1 MQMGG
6 SLVVMA
12 LGDGVTKGGDGDIEK
27 WHWKDKQG
35 KSMKSMEVMLKN
47 LFKLRLEA
55 NLATGIEGGL
65 LY

>member
-1 MQMGG
+1 
-6 SLVVMA
+6 
-12 LGDGVTKGGDGDIEK
+12 
-27 WHWKDKQG
+27 
-35 KSMKSMEVMLKN
+35 MKSMEVMLKN